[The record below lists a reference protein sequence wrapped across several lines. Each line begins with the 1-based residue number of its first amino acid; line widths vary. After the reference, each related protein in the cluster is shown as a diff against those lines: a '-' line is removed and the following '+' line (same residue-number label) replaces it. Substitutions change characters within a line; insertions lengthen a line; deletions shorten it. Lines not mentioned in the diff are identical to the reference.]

1 MSTSCFGFETVDPVK
16 PLINMH
22 SCSYSA
28 KYLQS
33 VRLGCDDKTGNDKL
47 DDKDL
52 FMSFLMP
59 LDRARI
65 IT

>member
-22 SCSYSA
+22 SYPYSA

-33 VRLGCDDKTGNDKL
+33 VRLDCDDKTGNDKL

-52 FMSFLMP
+52 FMLF
-59 LDRARI
+59 
-65 IT
+65 

>member
-1 MSTSCFGFETVDPVK
+1 MSPSCFGFETVDPVK

-22 SCSYSA
+22 SYSYSA

-47 DDKDL
+47 DDKDF
-52 FMSFLMP
+52 FMSF
-59 LDRARI
+59 
-65 IT
+65 